1 MSKGAPAWKA
11 YVEFVME
18 IVVSGLASLV
28 GISLKFLAEQI
39 DGEHVA
45 KNEMLPML
53 ELQVSSSK
61 QEHPHLFPLPTPPL
75 SPHSPHPI
83 YRLS

>member
-53 ELQVSSSK
+53 ELQVSKSNSTT
-61 QEHPHLFPLPTPPL
+61 HTFPSLPPL
-75 SPHSPHPI
+75 TLSPFPSTD
-83 YRLS
+83 